1 MENTS
6 RTVDKAIDILEI
18 FLQKDGDLR
27 LAEVADMAK
36 LDRATAYRLT
46 STLVKRHFLHQVKK
60 NGRYSLGLKMI
71 DCSFAIRRNLKIV
84 DLAYLYLG
92 KVNSAE
98 KVAVNLTILEEDKSI
113 LVEEIGI
120 SSRGLPM
127 RTALPKKL
135 PLHATACGKIL
146 LASMSPEER
155 KAFYRRQVLKAFTPN
170 TITDVRQLEDELASV
185 RREGAAFDRQE
196 YREGLRAVAAPVC
209 GRVGEVIA
217 AASLI
222 IPAGRTDR
230 ASLEHWEKAIK
241 ECARELSLA
250 ILQPD

>member
-27 LAEVADMAK
+27 LAEVADLAN

-98 KVAVNLTILEEDKSI
+98 KVAVNLTVLEEDKSI

-127 RTALPKKL
+127 RAPLPKRL
-135 PLHATACGKIL
+135 PLHATACGKVL
-146 LASMSPEER
+146 LASMSIEER
-155 KAFYRRQVLKAFTPN
+155 KAFYRRQVLKSFTPD
-170 TITDVRQLEDELASV
+170 TITDIRQLETELANAS
-185 RREGAAFDRQE
+185 REGAAFDLQE
-196 YREGLRAVAAPVC
+196 YRDGLRAVAAPVLRRD
-209 GRVGEVIA
+209 GKVIA

-222 IPAGRTDR
+222 IPADR
-230 ASLEHWEKAIK
+230 ADNASLEHWENSIK

-250 ILQPD
+250 IVQTD

>member
-6 RTVDKAIDILEI
+6 RTVGKAIDILEI
-18 FLQKDGDLR
+18 FLQKDGELR
-27 LAEVADMAK
+27 LSEVADLAG
-36 LDRATAYRLT
+36 LDRATAYRLA

-71 DCSFAIRRNLKIV
+71 DCGFAIRRNLKIV

-120 SSRGLPM
+120 SSKGQPM
-127 RTALPKKL
+127 RTSLPKKL
-135 PLHATACGKIL
+135 PLHATACGKVF
-146 LASMSPEER
+146 LASMSAEER
-155 KAFYRRQVLKAFTPN
+155 KAFFRRQTLTAFTQN
-170 TITDVRQLEDELASV
+170 TVTDIPKLEKELMTI
-185 RREGAAFDRQE
+185 RREGVAFDLE
-196 YREGLRAVAAPVC
+196 NYRIGLWAAAAPVL
-209 GRVGEVIA
+209 GRNGEVIA

-222 IPAGRTDR
+222 IPPDR
-230 ASLEHWEKAIK
+230 VDGTSLNRWALTIER
-241 ECARELSLA
+241 CANELSDA
-250 ILQPD
+250 IVQPN